1 MAKRHILIVSC
12 QSAKQLI
19 ASDEDHFAQRSASHY
34 DRWLDSGRP
43 CRGGQHHAQGAN
55 QAATIT
61 NDYTGLE
68 QTYYRKDD

>member
-34 DRWLDSGRP
+34 DRWLDSVVL
-43 CRGGQHHAQGAN
+43 AVVVN
-55 QAATIT
+55 IT
-61 NDYTGLE
+61 
-68 QTYYRKDD
+68 RKAPIKQPR